1 MNRSEFIR
9 RRSRLMR
16 MMGNRGV
23 AIIPSAQVH
32 LCNRS
37 VDFPYRQDS
46 DFLYLTGFSEPES
59 VAVLMPGRSQGPFIL
74 FCRERDADKEI
85 WHGRRAG
92 PEGAVNRYAADE
104 AFPIVD
110 IDEIMPGLLEQ
121 SIRVYYT
128 MGRNQEFDQRL
139 MGWINQIRNR
149 SRVGAHAPR
158 EFISL
163 EHLLHEMRLH
173 KSRAEISAM
182 KKAAIASI
190 RAHERAMRRCR
201 PGMYEYEIEAELL
214 YEFRR
219 AGMVPAYPPIVG
231 GGANSCILHYAEN
244 SAQLQDGDLLLIDA
258 GAEFEGYAS
267 DITRTFPV
275 NGRFSPAQREAY
287 ELVLEAHGAAIDK
300 VRPGNHWNDPHYAAV
315 KVLTRGLIGIGLL
328 KGKSAKLIKDGEY
341 RRFYMHRTGHWLGL
355 DVHDVGDYRVDED
368 WRLLKPGMT
377 MTIEPGLYIPA
388 KNRGVPKRW
397 WNIGIRIEDDVQVT
411 RDGYQILTENLVRDP
426 DQIEAFMSSR

>member
-328 KGKSAKLIKDGEY
+328 KGKPAKLIKDGEY